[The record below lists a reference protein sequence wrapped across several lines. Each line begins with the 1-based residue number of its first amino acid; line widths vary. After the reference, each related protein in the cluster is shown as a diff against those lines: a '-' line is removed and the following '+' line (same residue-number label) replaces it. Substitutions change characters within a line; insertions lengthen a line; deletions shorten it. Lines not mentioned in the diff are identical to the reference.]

1 MGPVEYQLSMIGRDE
16 VSVRR
21 FCGVRRVDG
30 RRDQDSITKSD
41 AGMRSEREVKFFFS
55 IAESFLAKGVGSEK
69 AVSSGMPVGGKA
81 GIGGGVGD
89 SDGDGFLPDKTAEIG
104 PASSGIPSWGGVLCF
119 CGEVT
124 AVDSG

>member
-16 VSVRR
+16 VSVSR

-69 AVSSGMPVGGKA
+69 AVASGMTVGGKA
-81 GIGGGVGD
+81 GIGGAGGD
-89 SDGDGFLPDKTAEIG
+89 SGRDVVVP
-104 PASSGIPSWGGVLCF
+104 VH
-119 CGEVT
+119 
-124 AVDSG
+124 

>member
-69 AVSSGMPVGGKA
+69 AVASGMPVGGKA
-81 GIGGGVGD
+81 GIGGVVEN
-89 SDGDGFLPDKTAEIG
+89 SDGGGLVPAKTPGIG
-104 PASSGIPSWGGVLCF
+104 PRSCGSPGGVALL
-119 CGEVT
+119 
-124 AVDSG
+124 